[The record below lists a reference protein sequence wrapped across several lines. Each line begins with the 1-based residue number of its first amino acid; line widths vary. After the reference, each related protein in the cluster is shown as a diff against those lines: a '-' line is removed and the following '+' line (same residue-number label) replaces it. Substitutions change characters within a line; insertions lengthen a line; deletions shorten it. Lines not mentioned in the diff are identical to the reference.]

1 MTSLKYDPAAKQTEK
16 TGLTPAKCKKPT
28 GIILK
33 LYDDYNDRLQRFV
46 VRLTGSEEGA
56 EDITHEVYLRLIRHK
71 RKHDLTPSFALL
83 RTIATNII
91 TDLFRKRRVQSKDR
105 HISIEDIEPISSEST
120 PEEIVWNRKTLAK
133 VQRVFDGLNDKSR
146 QAFILHRFS
155 NLTYEQIGEKMGISR
170 SMVQR
175 HISSVLLELSQKIEK
190 DK

>member
-1 MTSLKYDPAAKQTEK
+1 MTILKYDPAAKRTAK
-16 TGLTPAKCKKPT
+16 TGITPTKGKKPI

-46 VRLTGSEEGA
+46 TRLTGSEEGA
-56 EDITHEVYLRLIRHK
+56 EDITHEVYLRLIRYEK
-71 RKHDLTPSFALL
+71 SHDLTPSFALL

-91 TDLFRKRRVQSKDR
+91 TDRFRKRTFQSKDR
-105 HISIEDIEPISSEST
+105 HIPIENIEPISSAST

-133 VQRVFDGLNDKSR
+133 VQRVFDSLNNKSR

-175 HISSVLLELSQKIEK
+175 HISSVLLELSKNIER